1 MNAQYELLA
10 PAGNLEKLRTAIDYG
25 ADAVY
30 TGGEAYSLRTAC
42 ENFSLDDLAK
52 GVDYAKSYGKA
63 VYLACNC
70 FMRNRDLAEFPDF
83 IAAAAQ
89 TGIDACILSD
99 LGTLALVREHAPGL
113 KVHVSTQ
120 ASVSNYAACM
130 QWMALGASRIILA
143 RELSLLEISEIR
155 RRVPESLELET
166 FVHGAVCVSHSGRC
180 LLSNYLT
187 GRSSN
192 LGDCAHS
199 CRWKYALIEERRP
212 GDFYPVLET
221 DTGTFI
227 LNAKDLNMIRH
238 LPELMMAGVNSF
250 KIEGRIKSEYYVAS
264 IVSAYRRAIDACVE
278 DLNIYTE
285 NLDSYYAET
294 CKVSHRAYHTGFFFD
309 NPDGSGQQYENAAY
323 IRDWEVAAR
332 VVGYDAIRGLTACTQ
347 RNKIKQGDWL
357 EALAPH
363 AEPFSFQ
370 AKGMTDAEGRPIFS
384 TPHAQMPFYMDI
396 PKVLPKGTFLRKQT
410 DL

>member
-10 PAGNLEKLRTAIDYG
+10 PAGNLEKLRTAIAYG

-42 ENFSLDDLAK
+42 ENFSLDALAK

-199 CRWKYALIEERRP
+199 CRWKYALMEERRP

-278 DLNIYTE
+278 DLNIYME

>member
-199 CRWKYALIEERRP
+199 CRWKYALMEERRP

-250 KIEGRIKSEYYVAS
+250 KIEGTY
-264 IVSAYRRAIDACVE
+264 
-278 DLNIYTE
+278 
-285 NLDSYYAET
+285 
-294 CKVSHRAYHTGFFFD
+294 
-309 NPDGSGQQYENAAY
+309 
-323 IRDWEVAAR
+323 
-332 VVGYDAIRGLTACTQ
+332 
-347 RNKIKQGDWL
+347 
-357 EALAPH
+357 
-363 AEPFSFQ
+363 
-370 AKGMTDAEGRPIFS
+370 
-384 TPHAQMPFYMDI
+384 
-396 PKVLPKGTFLRKQT
+396 
-410 DL
+410 